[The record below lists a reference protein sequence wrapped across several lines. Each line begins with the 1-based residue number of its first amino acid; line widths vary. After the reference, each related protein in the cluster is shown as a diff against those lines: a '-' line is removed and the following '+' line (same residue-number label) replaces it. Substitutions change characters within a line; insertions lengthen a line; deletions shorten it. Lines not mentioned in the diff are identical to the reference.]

1 MGVKRIVLQS
11 LVSLAALAALAA
23 FTAFGPSPTLPCLQ
37 HRNIAIDVRQA
48 LAGDW

>member
-11 LVSLAALAALAA
+11 LVSLAALAPLAPFA
-23 FTAFGPSPTLPCLQ
+23 PSPTLPCLQ
-37 HRNIAIDVRQA
+37 HRNITIDVRQA